1 MGVYAMKDNKI
12 FKAVLAVL
20 SLAFLGFHLYTAVY
34 GTFIPQLQRPLHLA
48 FAVVIGF
55 LAYPMFQKR
64 DYKWLDIILA
74 LISAGAYGYITVKA
88 QEISMRQTM
97 VSPLSTLDLIVGAVI
112 IVLLLELT
120 RRAVGWIMSF
130 VAVIFLI
137 YAVAGPYLPNII
149 SHRGFPIA
157 DLIDYQVFGLDGIYS
172 IPLSISATYIV
183 LFIILGTL
191 MEYTGAGDVIMDIG
205 KAVAGGFRGGPAK
218 VATISSALF
227 GSISG
232 SAAANVYATGTFTI
246 PMMKKIGYSPAFSG
260 AVEAVASTGGQIMP
274 PVMGAA
280 AFLMAEL
287 LGMPYIEIC
296 KVALIPAI
304 LYYVSLFIVLD
315 FEAARIGIK
324 GLERKDL
331 PKWKDILPRLYL
343 MLPLVVLVAILMMGY
358 TPFRSAYYA
367 IVLTFILSFFSKKTR
382 FTVATFID
390 AMVVSA
396 KRTVMIAAAC
406 GAAGIVIGVITLTGV
421 GLSLSSVI
429 ISLSGGVKILALIMV
444 MISAIIMGMGTP
456 TTVAYIVVSTLAVP
470 IMKDLGYAALPSHL
484 FVFYFAVLSMITP
497 PVALAAYAAADI
509 AKESSMKIGFT
520 AMRIGAI
527 VFTIPF
533 IFLLDPP
540 LLMQGSWGMIAFR
553 FVMTVFSAIAFAGA
567 ATGWFGKNIN
577 IIGRLLMLVIFGLI
591 ISPELVT
598 TFIGLA
604 LLVAMWFL
612 KGLFESKRAAQ
623 PVRVK

>member
-1 MGVYAMKDNKI
+1 MKENKALKYI
-12 FKAVLAVL
+12 IAVL
-20 SLAFLGFHLYTAVY
+20 SVAYVAFHIYTAVY
-34 GTFIPQLQRPLHLA
+34 GTFIPQLQRPLHLT

-55 LAYPMFQKR
+55 LCYPMIEKR
-64 DYKWLDIILA
+64 DFKWLDTIFAAIA
-74 LISAGAYGYITVKA
+74 TGAFGYVAYRYQDIAV
-88 QEISMRQTM
+88 RQTM
-97 VSPLSTLDLIVGAVI
+97 VSPLSTLDLIVGGII
-112 IVLLLELT
+112 IVLLLEIT
-120 RRAVGWIMSF
+120 RRAVGWIMSL
-130 VAVIFLI
+130 VAIVFLI
-137 YAVAGPYLPNII
+137 YTVAGPYLPDII
-149 SHRGFPIA
+149 SHRGYSIA
-157 DLIDYQVFGLDGIYS
+157 DIIDYQVFGLDGIYS

-191 MEYTGAGDVIMDIG
+191 MEFTGAGDVIMDMG
-205 KAVAGGFRGGPAK
+205 KALAGGFRGGPAK

-246 PMMKKIGYSPAFSG
+246 PMMKKIGYSPSFAG

-287 LGMPYIEIC
+287 LGMPYIQLC
-296 KVALIPAI
+296 KAALIPAL
-304 LYYVSLFIVLD
+304 LYYISLFIVLD

-324 GLERKDL
+324 GMEKKDL

-343 MLPLVVLVAILMMGY
+343 MVPLVVLVAILMRGY
-358 TPFRSAYYA
+358 TPFKSAYYA
-367 IVLTFILSFFSKKTR
+367 ILLTFFLSFFSKKTR
-382 FTVATFID
+382 FTFASLID
-390 AMVVSA
+390 AFVISA

-406 GAAGIVIGVITLTGV
+406 GAAGIVIGVITLTGI

-429 ISLSGGVKILALIMV
+429 LSLSGGVKIIALLLV
-444 MISAIIMGMGTP
+444 MLSSIIMGMGTP
-456 TTVAYIVVSTLAVP
+456 TTVAYIVVSTLSVP
-470 IMKDLGYAALPSHL
+470 IMKDLGFAAMPSHL

-540 LLMQGSWGMIAFR
+540 LLMQGPVWMIVFR
-553 FVMTVFSAIAFAGA
+553 FAMTVLSCVAFAGA
-567 ATGWFGKNIN
+567 ATGWYGKNMN
-577 IIGRLLMLVIFGLI
+577 VIGRLILLASFGLI
-591 ISPELVT
+591 ISPELIT
-598 TFIGLA
+598 TFAGVGVLA
-604 LLVAMWFL
+604 AMWFL
-612 KGLFESKRAAQ
+612 KDRFVPRKLGRAAQ
-623 PVRVK
+623 PAR

>member
-1 MGVYAMKDNKI
+1 MKENKAL
-12 FKAVLAVL
+12 KAIMAIISV
-20 SLAFLGFHLYTAVY
+20 AFLGFHLYTAVY
-34 GTFIPQLQRPLHLA
+34 GTFVPQLQRPLHLA
-48 FAVVIGF
+48 FAAVIGF
-55 LAYPMFQKR
+55 LCYPMFQKR
-64 DYKWLDIILA
+64 DYKWADIILA
-74 LISAGAYGYITVKA
+74 CVSFFAYGYVAMKY
-88 QEISMRQTM
+88 QEISLRQTM
-97 VSPLSTLDLIVGAVI
+97 VSPLSTLDLVVGAII

-120 RRAVGWIMSF
+120 RRAVGWVMSLI
-130 VAVIFLI
+130 AVVFML
-137 YAVAGPYLPNII
+137 YALAGPYMPSLIA
-149 SHRGFPIA
+149 HRGYSIA

-191 MEYTGAGDVIMDIG
+191 MEFTGAGDVMMDVG
-205 KAVAGGFRGGPAK
+205 KALAGGFRGGPAK
-218 VATISSALF
+218 VATVSSALF
-227 GSISG
+227 GTISG

-287 LGMPYIEIC
+287 LGMPYIQLC
-296 KVALIPAI
+296 KAALIPAL
-304 LYYVSLFIVLD
+304 LYYISLFIVLD
-315 FEAARIGIK
+315 FEAARLGIK
-324 GLERKDL
+324 GIDKKDL

-343 MLPLVVLVAILMMGY
+343 LLPLVVLVVILMNGY
-358 TPFRSAYYA
+358 TPFKSAFYA
-367 IVLTFILSFFSKKTR
+367 IVLTFVLSFFSKKTR
-382 FTVATFID
+382 LSLS
-390 AMVVSA
+390 AMVDVMVISA
-396 KRTVMIAAAC
+396 QRTVMIAAAC
-406 GAAGIVIGVITLTGV
+406 GAAGIVIGVITLTGI

-429 ISLSGGVKILALIMV
+429 LSLSGGVKLFALLLV
-444 MISAIIMGMGTP
+444 MLSTIIMGMGTP
-456 TTVAYIVVSTLAVP
+456 TTVAYIVVSTLSVP

-540 LLMQGSWGMIAFR
+540 LLMQGSFSMIAFR
-553 FVMTVFSAIAFAGA
+553 FIMTVISAVAFAGG
-567 ATGWFGKNIN
+567 ATGWYGRSIN
-577 IIGRLLMLVIFGLI
+577 LIGRLILLVAFGLI
-591 ISPELVT
+591 ISPEIIT
-598 TFIGLA
+598 TFAGVA
-604 LLVAMWFL
+604 LLVVMWFL
-612 KGLFESKRAAQ
+612 RNLFAAKEHKKLQ
-623 PVRVK
+623 TA